1 MVCYGQENNGQ
12 AYGGGIIYASRNI
25 QPKPCIL
32 QVLANA
38 TDISVLYLFFNTY
51 ESLILYYKISG
62 NFSIRI
68 IIYGR

>member
-25 QPKPCIL
+25 HPKPCYL
-32 QVLANA
+32 RVLVNDQIVGVIYIYFNNP
-38 TDISVLYLFFNTY
+38 TISYHRY
-51 ESLILYYKISG
+51 SG
-62 NFSIRI
+62 NVALRV